1 MTNNRFTAV
10 TQQDGGR
17 SLGLIESVS
26 GAAAL
31 LVAGMLP
38 FAGTSIAQEGVIEE
52 VIVTGSR
59 IARDANLTGALPVQ
73 SMDADDISSSGEFS
87 LADVVNDVP
96 ALLSSLTAEQSI
108 DRAGRH
114 GSNRLNLRGLG
125 QSRTLVLVDGR
136 RHVGGL
142 QGSSAVDIGSIP
154 QALVERVEVLTGGAS
169 AIYGA
174 DAVTGVV
181 NFILRD
187 DFEGLEV
194 QAQTGLSEYGD
205 AGQTAVSVVFGQN
218 FNNGRS
224 NITLSAEVRQ
234 DQGLKVHQR
243 TDGLAAGSASDW
255 TNPALRFQKGDI
267 GSATPN
273 FARYFNYDNT
283 GLYHYGLNIPGR
295 ADFIDDYTAEF
306 GEAPNLTA
314 AETALFER
322 AASAPQRAALPF
334 SNFTITSGYGYI
346 IPGNPFTFSG
356 FDPET
361 PIDLDGNGNPDC
373 LDSFTGYNS
382 VFGAASFGVVGGCWN
397 VGADGSYLPIR
408 DDLIASNFNGFGGDS
423 FNALQQP
430 DGDILLPDDK
440 ITLNLLGRHD
450 LTGSLS
456 LFGEVKYVAQET
468 ESEARPNSFW
478 DLLFGAPDNPFLPNF
493 IRDVANQTGGV
504 AITIDPLLFDA
515 AIRTQRDTSR
525 VVAGLEGDL
534 DNGWTYEVSANYGRY
549 DEEVTGTNQV
559 IIDRFFAAID
569 AVTDPATGQPACRA
583 DVDPAAPAMNTPF
596 GIPSWSEGYFSYTPG
611 SGQCVPLN
619 IWGGLP
625 GVTQE
630 ASDWVNTTTLDEL
643 TIDQTVFSAHLI
655 GDSAD
660 WFELPGGPVGFATG
674 VEYREESSNARFDT
688 WQRGAVP
695 SGSPF
700 PAGTLISDVSDNGS
714 LMFDPSVIVK
724 NEQGKYDATD
734 VFVELSLPIL
744 VFQPGFEELTVD
756 VAGRWSNYSTIGSTE
771 SWKAN
776 LVWAPVDGFAFRG
789 GVSQAVRA
797 PNITELFGP
806 ETGATARPADPC
818 DVAQIN
824 AIAEDNPS
832 LAQNTQANCL
842 ADFQS
847 FGLDPFDAEGN
858 YAFADPLS
866 ARFSG
871 IQSGNPNLSEETAD
885 TVTYGFVFQP
895 SFLPGFN
902 FTVDY
907 WDIRIEDAIQSVTAQ
922 DIVNSCYQ
930 GESLNDNFCTLFTR
944 NTMPTSAQFGGFNF
958 IRFTDINFA
967 RLETDGI
974 DATVAYNFGIG
985 AHDFEVS
992 VTGTRVNS
1000 LNNFTNPTN
1009 LNDVDVEL
1017 GEILRP
1023 EMAGNVL
1030 LRWTWGDL
1038 SVGWQSQYLGDMLL
1052 GSARVEIDTAQT
1064 LFGDAVFLDGVWI
1077 HDVNARYDVGDDM
1090 TFYGGINNV
1099 THTDP
1104 FTSENAFPAT
1114 PRGRMIFVG
1123 GNYRL

>member
-1 MTNNRFTAV
+1 MENKYKSVMQRGGNRRAGWIEKV
-10 TQQDGGR
+10 TR
-17 SLGLIESVS
+17 HTVVL
-26 GAAAL
+26 A
-31 LVAGMLP
+31 AGMLP
-38 FAGTSIAQEGVIEE
+38 FAGQSIAQEGVIEE

-73 SMDADDISSSGEFS
+73 SMDADDIATSGEFS

-96 ALLSSLTAEQSI
+96 ALLSSITAEQSI

-125 QSRTLVLVDGR
+125 QNRTLVLVDGR

-194 QAQTGLSEYGD
+194 EAQTGLSEYGD

-243 TDGLAAGSASDW
+243 SDGLAAGSASDW
-255 TNPALRFQKGDI
+255 VNPDLRFQQGDI

-306 GEAPNLTA
+306 GEAPNLTP
-314 AETALFER
+314 AETALIER
-322 AASAPQRAALPF
+322 AASAPQRAARPF

-382 VFGAASFGVVGGCWN
+382 SFSAAGFGVVGGCWN
-397 VGADGSYLPIR
+397 IGADGSYRPIR
-408 DDLIASNFNGFGGDS
+408 DDTIASNFNGFGGDS
-423 FNALQQP
+423 YNALQQP

-468 ESEARPNSFW
+468 EAESNPNSFW
-478 DLLFGAPDNPFLPNF
+478 DLLFGAADNPFLPDF
-493 IRDVANQTGGV
+493 IRGVANQTGGV

-515 AIRTQRDTSR
+515 ATTTQRDTSR
-525 VVAGLEGDL
+525 VVAGLEGEL
-534 DNGWTYEVSANYGRY
+534 NNGWTWEVSANYGRY
-549 DEEVTGTNQV
+549 DEEVTATNQV

-625 GVTQE
+625 GVTQQ
-630 ASDWVNTTTLDEL
+630 AADWVNTTTLDQL
-643 TIDQTVFSAHLI
+643 TIDQTVFSAYLI
-655 GDSAD
+655 GDSEN

-674 VEYREESSNARFDT
+674 VEYREESSNAGFDA

-700 PAGTLISDVSDNGS
+700 PAGTLISEVSGNGS
-714 LMFDPSVIVK
+714 LLFDPSVIVS
-724 NEQGKYDATD
+724 NEQGRYDASD
-734 VFVELSLPIL
+734 VFVEFSLPIL

-776 LVWAPVDGFAFRG
+776 LVWAPVADFAFRG

-806 ETGATARPADPC
+806 ETGTTARPADPC
-818 DVAQIN
+818 DVAQID
-824 AIAEDNPS
+824 AIAEDDPS
-832 LAQNTQANCL
+832 LAQNYQSNCV

-847 FGLDPFDAEGN
+847 FGLDPYDADGN

-871 IQSGNPNLSEETAD
+871 IASGNPNLSEETAD

-907 WDIRIEDAIQSVTAQ
+907 WDIRIEDAIQSVSPQ
-922 DIVNSCYQ
+922 DIVDGCYQ

-944 NTMPTSAQFGGFNF
+944 NTTSTSAQFGGFNF
-958 IRFTDINFA
+958 IRLTDINFA

-974 DATVAYNFGIG
+974 DASVGYNFGFG
-985 AHDFEVS
+985 AHDFEVT

-1000 LNNFTNPTN
+1000 LDNFTNPTD
-1009 LNDVDVEL
+1009 LNQVDVEL

-1023 EMAGNVL
+1023 EKAGNIL
-1030 LRWTWGDL
+1030 LRWTRGDL
-1038 SVGWQSQYLGDMLL
+1038 SVGWQSQYLGEMLL
-1052 GSARVEIDTAQT
+1052 GTPRVEIDTAQT
-1064 LFGDAVFLDGVWI
+1064 LFGAAVFQDGIWI
-1077 HDVNARYDVGDDM
+1077 HDLNARYDAGDNL
-1090 TFYGGINNV
+1090 TIYGGINNL
-1099 THTDP
+1099 THTNP
-1104 FTSENAFPAT
+1104 FISEIAFPAT

>member
-1 MTNNRFTAV
+1 M
-10 TQQDGGR
+10 QEDGWR
-17 SLGLIESVS
+17 SSGPIERVF

-31 LVAGMLP
+31 LTAGALP
-38 FAGTSIAQEGVIEE
+38 FAGPSIAQEGVIEE

-73 SMDADDISSSGEFS
+73 SMDADDIGSSGEFS

-96 ALLSSLTAEQSI
+96 ALLSSITAEQSI

-125 QSRTLVLVDGR
+125 QNRTLVLVDGR

-194 QAQTGLSEYGD
+194 EARQGLSEYGD
-205 AGQTAVSVVFGQN
+205 AGQTALSVVLGEN

-224 NITLSAEVRQ
+224 NITLSADVRR
-234 DQGLKVHQR
+234 DQGLKVHER

-255 TNPALRFQKGDI
+255 VNPALRFQKGDI

-283 GLYHYGLNIPGR
+283 GLFHYGLNIPGR
-295 ADFIDDYTAEF
+295 GDFIADYTAEF
-306 GEAPNLTA
+306 DEAPNLTPD
-314 AETALFER
+314 ETALFER
-322 AASAPQRAALPF
+322 AARAPQRAALPF
-334 SNFTITSGYGYI
+334 SNFTITSGYGFI
-346 IPGNPFTFSG
+346 VPGNPFTNSG

-382 VFGAASFGVVGGCWN
+382 VFGAASFGVAGGCWN
-397 VGADGSYLPIR
+397 VGADGSYRPIR

-423 FNALQQP
+423 FNARQQP
-430 DGDILLPDDK
+430 DSDILLPDDK

-450 LTGSLS
+450 LTGSLT
-456 LFGEVKYVAQET
+456 LFGEVKYVAQAT
-468 ESEARPNSFW
+468 EAESRPSSFW
-478 DLLFGAPDNPFLPNF
+478 DLLFGAPDNPFLPDF
-493 IRDVANQTGGV
+493 IRGVADDTGGV

-515 AIRTQRDTSR
+515 ATETRRDTSR
-525 VVAGLEGDL
+525 IVAGLEGEL
-534 DNGWTYEVSANYGRY
+534 NNGWTYEVSANHGRY
-549 DEEVTGTNQV
+549 EEKVTSTGQV

-569 AVTDPATGQPACRA
+569 AVTDPATGRPACRA
-583 DVDPAAPAMNTPF
+583 DVDPETPPMNTPF
-596 GIPSWSEGYFSYTPG
+596 GIPRWSEGYFSYTPG

-619 IWGGLP
+619 IWSGLP
-625 GVTQE
+625 GVTP
-630 ASDWVNTTTLDEL
+630 AAADWVTTTTLDEL
-643 TIDQTVFSAHLI
+643 TIGQTVFSAHLI
-655 GDSAD
+655 GDSTD
-660 WFELPGGPVGFATG
+660 RFELPGGPVGFATG
-674 VEYREESSNARFDT
+674 VEYREESSRARFDT

-700 PAGTLISDVSDNGS
+700 PAGTLIGEVSDNGS
-714 LMFDPSVIVK
+714 LMFDPSVIVR

-744 VFQPGFEELTVD
+744 VFEPGFEELTVD
-756 VAGRWSNYSTIGSTE
+756 VAGRWSNYSTIGGTE

-824 AIAEDNPS
+824 AIAEDDPS
-832 LAQNTQANCL
+832 LARNTQANCL

-967 RLETDGI
+967 RLETGGI
-974 DATVAYNFGIG
+974 DATVAYNFGFG

-992 VTGTRVNS
+992 VTGTRVDS

-1023 EMAGNVL
+1023 ELAGNVL

-1077 HDVNARYDVGDDM
+1077 HDVNARYDVGDNLILH
-1090 TFYGGINNV
+1090 GGINNV

-1104 FTSENAFPAT
+1104 FTTENAFPAT
-1114 PRGRMIFVG
+1114 PRGRMIFFG
-1123 GNYRL
+1123 GSYSL

>member
-1 MTNNRFTAV
+1 MNNQVSANLQQHGHRWNAWIQKRPAITAFV
-10 TQQDGGR
+10 
-17 SLGLIESVS
+17 
-26 GAAAL
+26 A
-31 LVAGMLP
+31 AGMLP
-38 FAGTSIAQEGVIEE
+38 FSGQSIAQEGVLEE
-52 VIVTGSR
+52 VVVTGSR

-73 SMDADDISSSGEFS
+73 SMDADDITTSGEFS

-96 ALLSSLTAEQSI
+96 ALLSSITAEQSV

-125 QSRTLVLVDGR
+125 QNRTLVLVDGR

-205 AGQTAVSVVFGQN
+205 AGQTAVSVVFGEN

-224 NITLSAEVRQ
+224 NITFSAEVRQ
-234 DQGLKVHQR
+234 DQGLKVHER
-243 TDGLAAGSASDW
+243 ADGLAAGSASDW
-255 TNPALRFQKGDI
+255 VNPALRFQKGDI

-273 FARYFNYDNT
+273 FSRYFNYDNT
-283 GLYHYGLNIPGR
+283 GLFHYGLNIPGR
-295 ADFIDDYTAEF
+295 DDFIADYTAEF
-306 GEAPNLTA
+306 GEAPTLTS

-346 IPGNPFTFSG
+346 IPGNPFTFTG

-382 VFGAASFGVVGGCWN
+382 SFSAAGFGVVGGCWN
-397 VGADGSYLPIR
+397 VEADGSYRPIR
-408 DDLIASNFNGFGGDS
+408 DDIIASNFNGFGGDS

-430 DGDILLPDDK
+430 DGDILLPDEK

-456 LFGEVKYVAQET
+456 LFGEVKHVAQKT
-468 ESEARPNSFW
+468 EAEARPNSFW
-478 DLLFGAPDNPFLPNF
+478 DLLFGAPDNPFLPDF
-493 IRDVANQTGGV
+493 IRGVANDTGGV
-504 AITIDPLLFDA
+504 AITIDPLLFDSA
-515 AIRTQRDTSR
+515 VETQRDTSR
-525 VVAGLEGDL
+525 IVAGLEGDL
-534 DNGWTYEVSANYGRY
+534 NNGWTYEVSANYGRY
-549 DEEVTGTNQV
+549 EEEVTSKGEM

-583 DVDPAAPAMNTPF
+583 DVNPAAPAQNTPF

-619 IWGGLP
+619 IWSGLP

-630 ASDWVNTTTLDEL
+630 AADWVTTTTLDEL
-643 TIDQTVFSAHLI
+643 TIDQTVFSGHLI

-674 VEYREESSNARFDT
+674 LEYREESSHARFDT

-700 PAGTLISDVSDNGS
+700 SAGTLISEVSDNGS
-714 LMFDPSVIVK
+714 LVFDPSVIVR

-744 VFQPGFEELTVD
+744 AFQPMFEELTLD
-756 VAGRWSNYSTIGSTE
+756 VAGRWSNYSTIGGTE

-776 LVWAPVDGFAFRG
+776 LVWAPIADFALRA

-797 PNITELFGP
+797 PNVTELFGP
-806 ETGATARPADPC
+806 ETGTTARPADPC

-824 AIAEDNPS
+824 AIAEDDPS
-832 LAQNTQANCL
+832 LAQNTQANCV

-847 FGLDPFDAEGN
+847 FGLDPFDADGN
-858 YAFADPLS
+858 YAYADPLS

-871 IQSGNPNLSEETAD
+871 IASGNPNLSEETAD
-885 TVTYGFVFQP
+885 TVTYGLVLQP
-895 SFLPGFN
+895 SFLPAFN
-902 FTVDY
+902 LTLDY
-907 WDIRIEDAIQSVTAQ
+907 WDIRIENAIQSVTDR
-922 DIVNSCYQ
+922 DIVNGCYQ

-944 NTMPTSAQFGGFNF
+944 NTTPTSAQFGGFNF
-958 IRFTDINFA
+958 IRFIDINFA

-974 DATVAYNFGIG
+974 DASVGYNFGFG

-992 VTGTRVNS
+992 VTGTKVNS

-1023 EMAGNVL
+1023 ELAGNVL
-1030 LRWTWGDL
+1030 LRWTWGDV
-1038 SVGWQSQYLGDMLL
+1038 SVGWQSQYLGEMLL

-1077 HDVNARYDVGDDM
+1077 HDLNARYDAGDNL
-1090 TFYGGINNV
+1090 TLYGGINNV

-1104 FTSENAFPAT
+1104 FISENAFPAT
-1114 PRGRMIFVG
+1114 PRGRMIFFG
-1123 GNYRL
+1123 GTYSL

>member
-1 MTNNRFTAV
+1 MSKSRFTAV

-17 SLGLIESVS
+17 SLGLIERAS
-26 GAAAL
+26 GVAAL

-38 FAGTSIAQEGVIEE
+38 FAGPSVAQEGVLEE

-125 QSRTLVLVDGR
+125 QNRTLVLVDGR

-181 NFILRD
+181 NFILRE
-187 DFEGLEV
+187 DFEGVEV

-255 TNPALRFQKGDI
+255 TNPALRFQQGDI

-283 GLYHYGLNIPGR
+283 GLFHYGLNIPGR

-322 AASAPQRAALPF
+322 AARAPQRAALPF

-346 IPGNPFTFSG
+346 IPGNPFTFTG

-382 VFGAASFGVVGGCWN
+382 SFSAAGYGVVGGCWN

-430 DGDILLPDDK
+430 DGVILLPDDK

-468 ESEARPNSFW
+468 EAESRPSSFW
-478 DLLFGAPDNPFLPNF
+478 DLLFGAPDNPFLPDF
-493 IRDVANQTGGV
+493 IRGVANDTGGV
-504 AITIDPLLFDA
+504 AITIDPLMFDA
-515 AIRTQRDTSR
+515 ALQTERDTSR
-525 VVAGLEGDL
+525 IVAGLEGEL
-534 DNGWTYEVSANYGRY
+534 NNGWTYEVSANYGRY
-549 DEEVTGTNQV
+549 DEEVTATGQV

-583 DVDPAAPAMNTPF
+583 DVDPATPPMNTPF

-625 GVTQE
+625 GMTQQ
-630 ASDWVNTTTLDEL
+630 AADWVTTTTLDEL

-655 GDSAD
+655 GDSEN

-674 VEYREESSNARFDT
+674 VEYREESSDARFDT

-700 PAGTLISDVSDNGS
+700 SAGTLISEVSDNGS
-714 LMFDPSVIVK
+714 LVFDPSVIVK

-842 ADFQS
+842 ADFQG

-907 WDIRIEDAIQSVTAQ
+907 WDISIEDAIQSVTAQ
-922 DIVNSCYQ
+922 DIVNSCY
-930 GESLNDNFCTLFTR
+930 
-944 NTMPTSAQFGGFNF
+944 
-958 IRFTDINFA
+958 
-967 RLETDGI
+967 
-974 DATVAYNFGIG
+974 
-985 AHDFEVS
+985 
-992 VTGTRVNS
+992 
-1000 LNNFTNPTN
+1000 
-1009 LNDVDVEL
+1009 
-1017 GEILRP
+1017 
-1023 EMAGNVL
+1023 
-1030 LRWTWGDL
+1030 
-1038 SVGWQSQYLGDMLL
+1038 
-1052 GSARVEIDTAQT
+1052 
-1064 LFGDAVFLDGVWI
+1064 
-1077 HDVNARYDVGDDM
+1077 
-1090 TFYGGINNV
+1090 
-1099 THTDP
+1099 
-1104 FTSENAFPAT
+1104 
-1114 PRGRMIFVG
+1114 
-1123 GNYRL
+1123 

>member
-1 MTNNRFTAV
+1 MDSA
-10 TQQDGGR
+10 
-17 SLGLIESVS
+17 L
-26 GAAAL
+26 AAL
-31 LVAGMLP
+31 TQRIAHWRICRIARAPGVAILLAAGMQS
-38 FAGTSIAQEGVIEE
+38 FSGQSIAQENIIEE
-52 VIVTGSR
+52 VIVTGTR

-73 SMDADDISSSGEFS
+73 SMDADDIGLSGEYS
-87 LADVVNDVP
+87 LADTVNDIP
-96 ALLSSLTAEQSI
+96 ALLSSITAEQSV
-108 DRAGRH
+108 DRAGSL

-125 QSRTLVLVDGR
+125 QNRTLVLVDGR

-194 QAQTGLSEYGD
+194 QAQTGMSEYGD

-218 FNNGRS
+218 FNDGRS
-224 NITLSAEVRQ
+224 NITFSAEVRQ
-234 DQGLKVHQR
+234 DQGLKVHER
-243 TDGLAAGSASDW
+243 SDGLAAGSASDW
-255 TNPALRFQKGDI
+255 INPALRFQKGDI

-283 GLYHYGLNIPGR
+283 GLFHYGLNVPGR
-295 ADFIDDYTAEF
+295 DDFIADYTAEF
-306 GEAPNLTA
+306 GEAPTLTPG
-314 AETALFER
+314 ETALFER

-346 IPGNPFTFSG
+346 IPGNPFTYAG

-361 PIDLDGNGNPDC
+361 PIDLDSNGNPDC

-382 VFGAASFGVVGGCWN
+382 SFSAAGYGVVGGCWN
-397 VGADGSYLPIR
+397 VGADGRYRPIR

-423 FNALQQP
+423 FNAVQQP
-430 DGDILLPDDK
+430 DGDVLLPDEK
-440 ITLNLLGRHD
+440 IALNLLGRHD
-450 LTGSLS
+450 LTGSFS

-468 ESEARPNSFW
+468 EAEARPSSFW
-478 DLLFGAPDNPFLPNF
+478 DLLFGAPDNPFLPDF
-493 IRDVANQTGGV
+493 IRGVANDTGGV
-504 AITIDPLLFDA
+504 AITIDPLLFDS
-515 AIRTQRDTSR
+515 AIQTQRDTTR
-525 VVAGLEGDL
+525 IVAGLEGES
-534 DNGWTYEVSANYGRY
+534 DNGWIYEISANYGRY
-549 DEEVTGTNQV
+549 DQEVTATGQV
-559 IIDRFFAAID
+559 IVDRFFAAID

-583 DVDPAAPAMNTPF
+583 DIDPAAPAQNTPF
-596 GIPSWSEGYFSYTPG
+596 GIPSWTEGYFSYTPG

-619 IWGGLP
+619 IWRGLP
-625 GVTQE
+625 GVTPE
-630 ASDWVNTTTLDEL
+630 AADWVTTATLDEL
-643 TIDQTVFSAHLI
+643 TIDQTVFSGHLI

-660 WFELPGGPVGFATG
+660 WFELPGGALGFATG
-674 VEYREESSNARFDT
+674 IEYREESSHARFDS
-688 WQRGAVP
+688 WHRGVVP

-700 PAGTLISDVSDNGS
+700 SAGTLISEVSDNGS
-714 LMFDPSVIVK
+714 LTFDPSIIVR
-724 NEQGKYDATD
+724 NEQGKYNATD
-734 VFVELSLPIL
+734 VFVEFSLPI
-744 VFQPGFEELTVD
+744 VAFRPGFEELTVD
-756 VAGRWSNYSTIGSTE
+756 AAFRWSDYSTIGSTG

-776 LVWAPVDGFAFRG
+776 LVWVPVAGFAVRA

-806 ETGATARPADPC
+806 ETGTTARPADPC

-824 AIAEDNPS
+824 AIAEDDPT
-832 LAQNTQANCL
+832 LAQNTQNNCV

-847 FGLDPFDAEGN
+847 FGLDPFDSDGS
-858 YAFADPLS
+858 YSFADPLS

-871 IQSGNPNLSEETAD
+871 IASGNPDLSEETAD
-885 TVTYGFVFQP
+885 TVTYGFVYQP
-895 SFLPGFN
+895 AFLPGFN
-902 FTVDY
+902 LTVDY
-907 WDIRIEDAIQSVTAQ
+907 WDIRIEDAVQSVTPQ

-930 GESLNDNFCTLFTR
+930 GESLNDNFCALFTR
-944 NTMPTSAQFGGFNF
+944 NTSASSAQFGGFNF
-958 IRFTDINFA
+958 IRLVDINFA

-974 DATVAYNFGIG
+974 DVSVGYNFGLG

-992 VTGTRVNS
+992 VAGTKVNA

-1023 EMAGNVL
+1023 ETAGNIH
-1030 LRWTWGDL
+1030 LRWTRGDL
-1038 SVGWQSQYLGDMLL
+1038 SVGWQSQYLGEMLL
-1052 GSARVEIDTAQT
+1052 GTGRVEIDTAQT
-1064 LFGDAVFLDGVWI
+1064 LFGDAVFLDDTWI
-1077 HDVNARYDVGDDM
+1077 HDLNVRYDIGDDL
-1090 TFYGGINNV
+1090 TIYGGINNL

-1104 FTSENAFPAT
+1104 FISEHAFPAT
-1114 PRGRMIFVG
+1114 PRGRMFFFG
-1123 GNYRL
+1123 GSYRL